1 MPRLCL
7 CSPSPPLL
15 TLTASDYFPAP
26 SQDPGSLN
34 LAASPSS
41 HAHAPCAPP
50 ATPTSHHRPYFTV
63 WPKRRHLSN
72 ACRQTGLRVRQ
83 QPLRVATC
91 WSCACPGCLLIRC
104 NASLRSNCDSC
115 NPSMR
120 PYVSNAC
127 LCTIAWSMR
136 VHTNYGMRVC
146 TSLRAS

>member
-41 HAHAPCAPP
+41 HAHALPLRPSRHTRLTPSPALLAPK
-50 ATPTSHHRPYFTV
+50 T
-63 WPKRRHLSN
+63 WHLSN